1 MSVLLPSGEKM
12 TTRESRKATRV
23 ALRDPRERFVSLAS
37 SRVTAAIQQL
47 RLIGNL
53 ANKKNYR
60 YEPEEA
66 TKIIRALQREVDEL
80 KSKFKGE
87 EHRESSTFT
96 L

>member
-1 MSVLLPSGEKM
+1 MAIKSA
-12 TTRESRKATRV
+12 TKATPL
-23 ALRDPRERFVSLAS
+23 AQRDPRERFVSLAS

-66 TKIIRALQREVDEL
+66 TKIIRALQREIDEL

-87 EHRESSTFT
+87 EHRESPTFT